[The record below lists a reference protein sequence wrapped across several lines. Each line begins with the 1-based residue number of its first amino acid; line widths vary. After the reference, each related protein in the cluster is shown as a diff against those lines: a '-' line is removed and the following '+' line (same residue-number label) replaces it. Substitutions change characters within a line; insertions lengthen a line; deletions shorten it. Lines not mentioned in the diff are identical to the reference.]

1 MFISHHSGAQCYLG
15 SYRNRRFYPEQHYR
29 LNWPGGSYFATE
41 SLESPDGR
49 RIVWAWVCEQ
59 RHPSDWS
66 SEWSAVFSLPRVLS
80 IDEDGTLLMQ
90 PAEELK
96 KLRKNHK
103 QRRDIHLK
111 PGQDIRL
118 KRISGDCLE
127 ILLRVNPMKSEK
139 VGLKVRCAPD
149 LSEYTEISYNAS
161 LSTLSINTERA
172 SLSPN
177 IIRPYPNPY
186 AARDPNAL
194 AGNKRQDITI
204 QTAPFS
210 LNKGE
215 LLEFHIF
222 IDKSII
228 EVFANG
234 RQAMVQRIYPTRK
247 DSKEIILF
255 SKKNSAWVY
264 SLDAWDISPCEI
276 SPETVN
282 DVKN

>member
-1 MFISHHSGAQCYLG
+1 
-15 SYRNRRFYPEQHYR
+15 
-29 LNWPGGSYFATE
+29 
-41 SLESPDGR
+41 
-49 RIVWAWVCEQ
+49 
-59 RHPSDWS
+59 
-66 SEWSAVFSLPRVLS
+66 
-80 IDEDGTLLMQ
+80 
-90 PAEELK
+90 
-96 KLRKNHK
+96 
-103 QRRDIHLK
+103 
-111 PGQDIRL
+111 
-118 KRISGDCLE
+118 
-127 ILLRVNPMKSEK
+127 
-139 VGLKVRCAPD
+139 
-149 LSEYTEISYNAS
+149 